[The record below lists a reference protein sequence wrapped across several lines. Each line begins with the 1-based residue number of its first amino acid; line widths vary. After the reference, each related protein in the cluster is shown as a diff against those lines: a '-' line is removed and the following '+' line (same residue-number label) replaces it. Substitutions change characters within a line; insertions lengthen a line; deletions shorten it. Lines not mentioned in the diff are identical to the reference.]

1 MLLRS
6 KNPVPDWTQ
15 EANMRALILCLW
27 QLVMMA
33 KENHGK
39 ESFTVFRNTVDK
51 EDFETIGGAMLN
63 ETGTGFI
70 TAVTICL
77 RRVKIS
83 QGLIKISE

>member
-1 MLLRS
+1 
-6 KNPVPDWTQ
+6 
-15 EANMRALILCLW
+15 MRAQILCLW
-27 QLVMMA
+27 YLVVMV

-51 EDFETIGGAMLN
+51 EDFETIGGAILN

-77 RRVKIS
+77 RRVKMS
-83 QGLIKISE
+83 QVLIKISEQFVSQQI